1 MTWPPQASSVNHD
14 FLTLMPKTWP
24 LCIGAE
30 SNFRDRAL
38 SEVENDSFIVLP
50 GKGGHSGLVPLR
62 FLCCDLGGFGE
73 EFNSN
78 GSRVGLRVVDK
89 DQGVSWAHTPL
100 IWAQVI
106 S

>member
-38 SEVENDSFIVLP
+38 SEVENNSFTVLP

-73 EFNSN
+73 FNN
-78 GSRVGLRVVDK
+78 NDSRVGLRVVDK

-100 IWAQVI
+100 IWP
-106 S
+106 